1 MLDLSLK
8 YNFASLKL
16 TNQKTL
22 LIESFDNK
30 EFEVC
35 LTTDTTSE
43 LLDKIYPQSDAE
55 LKQKVEEILQKN
67 SLQIVES

>member
-1 MLDLSLK
+1 MLNLSLK

-35 LTTDTTSE
+35 LTTDTSSE
-43 LLDKIYPQSDAE
+43 LLEKIHPQSDNE
-55 LKQKVEEILQKN
+55 MNQKVKEILQKN
-67 SLQIVES
+67 NLQILED